1 MYHIKMG
8 VNISSKAKNE
18 FVTNKLIPF
27 LEVVVQE
34 NYYFTRGISVIPVID
49 LFIKTTEERMTYIY
63 SKLQQ
68 LFDQF
73 VESLDE
79 TDIQEN
85 IFYVNNQRNIRKVN
99 GYKVRRN
106 IDNLAIDYMK
116 IDTIE
121 RYGEYNHT
129 GDKEIY
135 TEYFFACQHLLE
147 RSIKYLYCKEEEHQL
162 LLLFG
167 MFYCASK
174 QLDKTGIGRGY
185 LSFKSHLLGFLNY
198 KHKDMY
204 QYKVIFEKKYEEL
217 ENVLKEMIKCLEG
230 QKVSWDSAMLYK
242 EMIELI
248 RLWED
253 LFAQLYDRLLQEELT
268 SENAKKN
275 KIKLW
280 IQHMKFRKLSDFHNK
295 VFSNKNRS
303 FFEQDE
309 FQAYRMLVNF
319 VYLLLPAMGL
329 SSRKRVEAS
338 YFLVSAL
345 EK

>member
-8 VNISSKAKNE
+8 INISRKAKTE

-27 LEVVVQE
+27 LESTVQD

-49 LFIKTTEERMTYIY
+49 LFIDTTEERMTFIY

-73 VESLDE
+73 IKSLDE
-79 TDIQEN
+79 TDMQEN
-85 IFYVNNQRNIRKVN
+85 NFYINNQADIRKVN
-99 GYKVRRN
+99 GYNVRKD
-106 IDNLAIDYMK
+106 IDNLAIDYIK
-116 IDTIE
+116 IDNIE
-121 RYGEYNHT
+121 RYGEYNHP

-147 RSIKYLYCKEEEHQL
+147 RNIKYLYGKEEEQQL
-162 LLLFG
+162 LLLCG
-167 MFYCASK
+167 LFYCASK

-185 LSFKSHLLGFLNY
+185 LSFKSHLLGFLSY
-198 KHKDMY
+198 KHKDIN
-204 QYKVIFEKKYEEL
+204 QYKVMFQRKYEEL
-217 ENVLKEMIKCLEG
+217 ESVIKEMINCLEE
-230 QKVSWDSAMLYK
+230 QVISCDSDLLSN
-242 EMIELI
+242 EMIELLM
-248 RLWED
+248 LWED
-253 LFAQLYDRLLQEELT
+253 LFAKLYDRLLQEELT
-268 SENAKKN
+268 SKN
-275 KIKLW
+275 VNTDKIKLR
-280 IQHMKFRKLSDFHNK
+280 IQHMKFRKLSEFHNK